1 MREKGAAQA
10 LLRERLPP
18 ATVRRFKGPPVAVP
32 ETFVDQALRASVT
45 DLLLRQPLRG
55 GDEAFVYCLV
65 EHKRTDEATV
75 MPQLLR
81 YLSAIYERL
90 ARTHRR
96 GEIPPVVPIVVYN
109 GDNHWRGPRRFSDL
123 LDATPELKRLTVDFG
138 IVLLDVGAEPI
149 ARLSKN
155 RILRGGL
162 LGLRVAA
169 SPPAKQAAVVLK
181 SVEALRDDP
190 STVELFLRYF
200 QSVAPRAALEVLR
213 RAVRES
219 DSKESVMQSIAD
231 YLEQRGYRRGER
243 KGLKAGLVRGR
254 EEGREVTL
262 RRMVLQVLLTRFK
275 KLARSVESKL
285 ANADAAT
292 LERWHQKALTC
303 QSVAA
308 VFADD

>member
-10 LLRERLPP
+10 LLEERLPR
-18 ATVRRFKGPPVAVP
+18 ATVRRFAGPPVAVP

-55 GDEAFVYCLV
+55 GEEAFVYCLV
-65 EHKRTDEATV
+65 EHKRTDAATV

-90 ARTHRR
+90 ARTHR
-96 GEIPPVVPIVVYN
+96 GGAIPPVVPIVVYN
-109 GDNHWRGPRRFSDL
+109 GIKRWRGPRRFSDV
-123 LDATPELKRLTVDFG
+123 LDAAPELKRLTVDFG
-138 IVLLDVGAEPI
+138 MVLLDLGAEPI

-155 RILRGGL
+155 RTLRGGL

-169 SPPAKQAAVVLK
+169 APPAKQAAVVLK
-181 SVEALRDDP
+181 AVEALSEDP
-190 STVELFLRYF
+190 STVALFLRYF
-200 QSVAPRAALEVLR
+200 QTVAPRAALKALK
-213 RAVRES
+213 RAVREPAG
-219 DSKESVMQSIAD
+219 KESVMQSISD

-243 KGLKAGLVRGR
+243 KGRKEGR

-262 RRMVLQVLLTRFK
+262 RKMVLQVLFTRFK
-275 KLARSVESKL
+275 KVPHSIEAKL
-285 ANADAAT
+285 ASADAAT
-292 LERWHQKALTC
+292 LEGWHQKALTC

-308 VFADD
+308 VFAAE